1 LAPIFRVSFR
11 ECFSRVSGVG
21 AVRLYL
27 LPGLRLDGG
36 AELCE
41 GLGRPAAG
49 VCTGARAGR
58 TAALWAAGVGAWLG
72 FARAICLIGS
82 YDFSESLKI
91 SLQDLGQLGHFREFA
106 VQPVSNSQRL
116 FMKAEII
123 GKPDGRASHLG
134 GNFDAAGVPNAP

>member
-41 GLGRPAAG
+41 GLGRP
-49 VCTGARAGR
+49 
-58 TAALWAAGVGAWLG
+58 AAGVGAWLG